1 MECVDGPLQAGEA
14 EIMRSNAPA
23 WQRAEEDT
31 VGPREGIPVFVL
43 LLIFWFVW
51 IWIAKSDKT

>member
-1 MECVDGPLQAGEA
+1 
-14 EIMRSNAPA
+14 MRSNAPA